1 MAVPSQ
7 LEDAAADAGDSA
19 FLGQS
24 YLTYIIPFSTT
35 VDIKAE
41 VENAIAS
48 NRPLADI
55 NSRPWLLF
63 DETIDIFL
71 ILKTHGL
78 TDDKLQYYSNRLLL
92 SIQAQVF
99 NTPSPERAD
108 ATRASEV
115 IYNGELEDVRN
126 PIATIHGAGD
136 VAEAGSTKY
145 TIWKASVFLGRPRL
159 RLFGPSIVFTAVAS
173 LRPDPAHFG
182 EQQDG
187 YLESGVPAGL
197 NLLESFARDPWL
209 GGVKPRLSA
218 VRVSRVAPATQ
229 ITKDSF
235 PMLRGLQNLSKK
247 IYPAVHT
254 RVRFSRPNSLPPSL
268 AIIALLEID
277 FTPYFDCIVTVDKI
291 ELNIPDGQVED
302 LNDCTGLELPLQCVA
317 HDHLTLMYRLTP
329 KGSDVPSKSPNRELF
344 ILIECTALV
353 TPENCKPSFR
363 MAWSTILDFTLPVNP
378 GFGSGVTKPFQRS
391 HRPTQLSIGDGAS
404 FVLPSVARPDSIPSL
419 EAATDRSLGTDIGI
433 PDFGITMTFTS
444 QSGPIYP
451 GDEFVWT
458 IFVVNRISTTA
469 IPVGPNTLPT
479 PLPRKLALVAIPKRR
494 RNDMRVMRPPSTAGA
509 RRKSVAAVAH
519 GNTHHGHGQYI
530 DADNASLE
538 VADAVLDENIVHAM
552 QHSSLVDSTDVVCL
566 SADLRVGPLAPNACH
581 VVEMRF
587 LALKEGIV
595 EIECVRVVDL
605 GNQEH
610 VDIRE
615 LPVTV
620 VDRRP
625 G

>member
-1 MAVPSQ
+1 MPD
-7 LEDAAADAGDSA
+7 E
-19 FLGQS
+19 
-24 YLTYIIPFSTT
+24 T
-35 VDIKAE
+35 VDI
-41 VENAIAS
+41 
-48 NRPLADI
+48 
-55 NSRPWLLF
+55 
-63 DETIDIFL
+63 FL
-71 ILKTHGL
+71 VLKTHGL
-78 TDDKLQYYSNRLLL
+78 TDEKLQYYSNRLLL

-99 NTPSPERAD
+99 NSPSPD
-108 ATRASEV
+108 RASSTPTSEV
-115 IYNGELEDVRN
+115 VYNGELEDVQH
-126 PIATIHGAGD
+126 PIVTIHGGGD

-145 TIWKASVFLGRPRL
+145 TIWKASVFLARPRL

-182 EQQDG
+182 ERQDG

-197 NLLESFARDPWL
+197 NLLQSFARDPWL

-291 ELNIPDGQVED
+291 ELNIPDGQVEN
-302 LNDCTGLELPLQCVA
+302 LNDSTGLDLPLQCVA

-329 KGSDVPSKSPNRELF
+329 KGSDIPSKNSNRELF
-344 ILIECTALV
+344 ISIECTALAK
-353 TPENCKPSFR
+353 PEACKPKFR

-378 GFGSGVTKPFQRS
+378 GFGSGMTKPFQRS

-419 EAATDRSLGTDIGI
+419 EAAADRSLGTDIGI
-433 PDFGITMTFTS
+433 PEFGITMTFTS
-444 QSGPIYP
+444 QPGPIYP
-451 GDEFVWT
+451 GDEFAWT
-458 IFVVNRISTTA
+458 IYVVNRMAAVTA
-469 IPVGPNTLPT
+469 PIGPKALPP

-519 GNTHHGHGQYI
+519 GNTHHGHGHGQDV
-530 DADNASLE
+530 DADNTSLE

-595 EIECVRVVDL
+595 GIECVRVVDL

-615 LPVTV
+615 LPVMV
-620 VDRRP
+620 VARRE